1 MLKLLTKLLIITLCA
16 MMLCGCSVG
25 EINETAQVMYEESA
39 VSKDEEISVDDLKE
53 EFSKDLLEKNNDR
66 ILKFFSDSTIE
77 KYGEDHIRD
86 RLEMAEALLQGEYVE
101 EELEY
106 DGKTGT
112 RGGKGKDIDYY
123 TIVLTTDSD
132 KYSIC
137 FSWSNGDSTNG
148 YFSDDFE
155 ASKKL
160 IHLSIFPESV
170 MYDEEGN
177 YDFELADK
185 INAEGS
191 CICFPEETV
200 NNPDLGQV
208 SLQ

>member
-1 MLKLLTKLLIITLCA
+1 MLGSFTKFMIIALSA
-16 MMLCGCSVG
+16 AMLCGCSAG
-25 EINETAQVMYEESA
+25 EIKEITQDKYEEAAGSEDA
-39 VSKDEEISVDDLKE
+39 KISVDNLKE
-53 EFSKDLLEKNNDR
+53 ELSKDLLEKNNDR
-66 ILKFFSDSTIE
+66 LMEFFSESTIE
-77 KYGEDHIRD
+77 EYGEDHIRD
-86 RLEMAEALLQGEYVE
+86 RLEKAEELLDGEYVE
-101 EELEY
+101 EEIES

-123 TIVLTTDSD
+123 TIELTTDLN

-148 YFSDDFE
+148 YFSDDYE

-177 YDFELADK
+177 YDLDLVDE
-185 INAEGS
+185 INDENS
-191 CICFPEETV
+191 CICFPE
-200 NNPDLGQV
+200 
-208 SLQ
+208 S